1 MSDDQENITWNSALE
16 TLIANE
22 AERCSGLS
30 WLHTECEGYFS
41 YRTNMIAL
49 PVIILSTVNG
59 FLSGSSQMIF
69 TNATTSS
76 IGIGAVSLFTGVL
89 STLGSYFA
97 WAKRTEAHRISAIQY
112 KKISRFLTIEL
123 SLPKN
128 ERINARDILKLA
140 REQIERLLE
149 ISPAV
154 PDIIQNKYKEKFK
167 DITDVSHPEIISGL
181 HKVFINT
188 DVAKNAI
195 VRVIVDEHARD
206 AKGKK

>member
-1 MSDDQENITWNSALE
+1 MSEDQENISWNPALE
-16 TLIANE
+16 RLIAEE

-30 WLHTECEGYFS
+30 WLHTQCEEYFA
-41 YRTNMIAL
+41 YRTNFIAL

-69 TNATTSS
+69 SNPTTSS

-89 STLGSYFA
+89 STLGSYFS

-123 SLPKN
+123 SLPKT
-128 ERINARDILKLA
+128 ERIQAKDILKLA

-154 PDIIQNKYKEKFK
+154 PEAIQEKYKSKFK
-167 DITDVSHPEIISGL
+167 ENTDVAHPEIISGL
-181 HKVFINT
+181 NKVFINKT
-188 DVAKNAI
+188 EVTKVNEI
-195 VRVIVDEHARD
+195 KESNVRVTILN
-206 AKGKK
+206 K

>member
-1 MSDDQENITWNSALE
+1 MSDDQENISWNPALE
-16 TLIANE
+16 TLIAEE

-30 WLHTECEGYFS
+30 WLHTQCEEYFA
-41 YRTNMIAL
+41 YRTNFIAL

-69 TNATTSS
+69 SNPTTSS

-89 STLGSYFA
+89 STLGSYFS

-123 SLPKN
+123 SLPKT
-128 ERINARDILKLA
+128 ERIQAKDILKLA

-154 PDIIQNKYKEKFK
+154 PEAIQEKYKSKFRAN
-167 DITDVSHPEIISGL
+167 TDVAHPEIISGL
-181 HKVFINT
+181 NKVFINKT
-188 DVAKNAI
+188 EPHKPQEVKESN
-195 VRVIVDEHARD
+195 VRVTILN
-206 AKGKK
+206 K

>member
-1 MSDDQENITWNSALE
+1 MSEEQESISWNSALE
-16 TLIANE
+16 TLIAHE

-30 WLHTECEGYFS
+30 WLHGECEGYFA

-69 TNATTSS
+69 SNATSSS

-89 STLGSYFA
+89 STVGSYFA

-128 ERINARDILKLA
+128 ERIQANDILKLT

-154 PDIIQNKYKEKFK
+154 PECIQQKYRVKFK
-167 DITDVSHPEIISGL
+167 ENCDVAHPEIISGL
-181 HKVFINT
+181 NKVFINKTEPLKNT
-188 DVAKNAI
+188 DAVKESSVKVTILN
-195 VRVIVDEHARD
+195 
-206 AKGKK
+206 K